1 MVLTKLLSFLGLSF
15 FVCPGG
21 RCLPDR
27 IEGRSLGN
35 MFRACSSH
43 LGSLGSMSPGLQAA
57 CGSRVC
63 GSTDFPKRI
72 TQGVACGWPTARGWT
87 PAARAYGTQHPS
99 TSTSAPNTS
108 KRTALNWWESGELLA
123 SQYWGLYRRSLEQLA
138 REQAD
143 LASRVA
149 ASSHL
154 CTSVSSSDR

>member
-1 MVLTKLLSFLGLSF
+1 MILTKLLSFLGLSF

-27 IEGRSLGN
+27 IEGRSLGS

-43 LGSLGSMSPGLQAA
+43 LGSLGNMSPGLQAA

-87 PAARAYGTQHPS
+87 PAARAYGTQLPS

-108 KRTALNWWESGELLA
+108 RRTALNWWESGEPQSLSYFRA
-123 SQYWGLYRRSLEQLA
+123 SKHNMDKSESCWTI
-138 REQAD
+138 
-143 LASRVA
+143 
-149 ASSHL
+149 HL
-154 CTSVSSSDR
+154 SNL